1 MSFLGI
7 ELSDSAIVGVSG
19 DQLVFSEPGCAL
31 LDAGAA
37 IFGSPA
43 KNSARTRPSA
53 FYDRYWCD
61 LSEISITRGIPDF
74 ETSADLAYMQLKCL
88 WDEFGNGVTEVAYAV
103 PPYWSRDQ
111 LALLLGITQE
121 AGIPLIGLVE
131 IPVAATRRN
140 YPDYELIHVDAG
152 LHSISLSR
160 VNQDGAAS
168 LLEHET
174 IKELGLVAME
184 RSCAEYMARRFL
196 DCNRFDPM
204 HDAESEQ
211 SIYDQLDS
219 WIALLNRN
227 NEAELNFTYKGN
239 QFSAEV
245 SLAELRQWLQRR
257 CQPLI
262 QSLRAKVSVAK
273 PTALQISAGL
283 AIYPGIAETL
293 ADLPGCDVFILE
305 PGAAARGLTHRQES
319 LPRNSGSSGNF
330 SITTSLPWDQ
340 PSADVNLERA
350 MATSAGGAPSHLVL
364 DGQAYRLSDIPL
376 RIGAEAAA
384 GEYSLVIDARH
395 KGVSRRHCTIELS
408 GERVLMND
416 HSRYGTLLNGHRVNA
431 AAVLQRGDIIS
442 VGDPA
447 CELKLIVETGPAGQ
461 DDGA

>member
-7 ELSDSAIVGVSG
+7 EFSDSAIAGVSG
-19 DQLVFSEPGCAL
+19 DQLVFTQPGCAL
-31 LDAGAA
+31 LDTGGT
-37 IFGSPA
+37 IFGIPA

-53 FYDRYWCD
+53 FYDRYWRD
-61 LSEISITRGIPDF
+61 LSETPLKRGAPEF
-74 ETSADLAYMQLKCL
+74 ETAADLAYMQLKCL
-88 WDEFGNGVTEVAYAV
+88 WDEFGSGVTEVAYAV

-121 AGIPLIGLVE
+121 AGIPLAGLVE

-140 YPDYELIHVDAG
+140 YPDYELIHLEAG
-152 LHSISLSR
+152 LHAVSLSR
-160 VNQDGAAS
+160 VKQDGAVS
-168 LLEHET
+168 ILEHE
-174 IKELGLVAME
+174 IINELGVAALE
-184 RSCAEYMARRFL
+184 RSCAEYVARRFL
-196 DCNRFDPM
+196 ECNRFDPM

-283 AIYPGIAETL
+283 AAYPGIAETL

-319 LPRNSGSSGNF
+319 LPRDSGSF

-340 PSADVNLERA
+340 PSVDVNLERA
-350 MATSAGGAPSHLVL
+350 MATSAGGVPSHLVL
-364 DGQAYRLSDIPL
+364 DGQAYRLSNIPL
-376 RIGAEAAA
+376 RIGTEAAA

-395 KGVSRRHCTIELS
+395 KGVSRRHCSIELS
-408 GERVLMND
+408 GDRVLMND

-447 CELKLIVETGPAGQ
+447 CELKLIVETGPIGQ